1 MSSSRHA
8 LTIWLWCAI
17 AVLAPLHA
25 LCEVL
30 PVAFHPRGEDTIVLE
45 GILSAPDGPAPLPA
59 VVLCHPDP
67 RYSGTM
73 NSYVITAIDGALQQ
87 AGFATLRFNL
97 RGVGGSTGSFDSGVG
112 EVRDCLGALDFV
124 RAHEGI
130 DPDRVGLIGYSFGSW
145 VGLQACVA
153 DGAVPV
159 CGCLS
164 FPVPQGED
172 LRGHPY
178 FADINFPCLLL
189 TGTEDTISDLPTIRR
204 LVATYRA
211 GRYCRG
217 EPLRGADHFLRSDQ
231 HLQAAA
237 ERMARLMGERL

>member
-1 MSSSRHA
+1 MISSRHA
-8 LTIWLWCAI
+8 LTIALWCGI
-17 AVLAPLHA
+17 AVLAPLQA
-25 LCEVL
+25 RCEVL
-30 PVAFHPRGEDTIVLE
+30 AVTFHPRGEDTIVLD
-45 GILSAPDGPAPLPA
+45 GIMSTPGGSTPLPA

-67 RYSGTM
+67 RYGGAM
-73 NSYVITAIDGALQQ
+73 NSYVITAIDDALQQ

-97 RGVGGSTGSFDSGVG
+97 RGVGRSTGSFDDGIG

-124 RAHEGI
+124 RAQDGI
-130 DPDRVGLIGYSFGSW
+130 DPARVGLIGYSFGSW

-153 DGAVPV
+153 DGNVPV

-172 LRGHPY
+172 LSGHPY
-178 FADINFPCLLL
+178 FADIDFPCLLL
-189 TGTEDTISDLPTIRR
+189 TGTEDTISDLPTVRR

-211 GRYCRG
+211 GRYCRV
-217 EPLRGADHFLRSDQ
+217 EALRGVDHFFRSDE

-237 ERMARLMGERL
+237 ARMARLMGEKL